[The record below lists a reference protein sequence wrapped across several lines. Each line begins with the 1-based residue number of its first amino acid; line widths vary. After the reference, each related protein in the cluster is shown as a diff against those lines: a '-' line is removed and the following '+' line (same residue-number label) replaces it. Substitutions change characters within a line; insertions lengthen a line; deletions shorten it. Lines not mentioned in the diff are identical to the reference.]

1 MGTFLFEDINTIKE
15 FAPEAYKELP
25 KYVTKNLTQKYSI
38 RPYQELA
45 FRNFITYF
53 ENERLCRKPSQ
64 VLFHMA
70 TGSGKTL
77 IMAGLI
83 LYLYKK
89 GYRNFLFFV
98 NTDNIVQKTKD
109 NFINQTSSKY
119 LFNDEINIDGEIV
132 KVHTVD
138 NFQGC
143 NKEDI
148 NICFTTIQGLH
159 MSLNQFKEN
168 GLTDDDFAEKKI
180 VLIADEAHHL
190 NIETKK
196 GLSKTEKESK
206 NNWEDNRR
214 TINSK

>member
-1 MGTFLFEDINTIKE
+1 MGTFLFEDINALRE

-53 ENERLCRKPSQ
+53 ESEKCHKPTQ
-64 VLFHMA
+64 LLFHMA

-109 NFINQTSSKY
+109 NFINQTS
-119 LFNDEINIDGEIV
+119 
-132 KVHTVD
+132 
-138 NFQGC
+138 
-143 NKEDI
+143 
-148 NICFTTIQGLH
+148 
-159 MSLNQFKEN
+159 
-168 GLTDDDFAEKKI
+168 
-180 VLIADEAHHL
+180 
-190 NIETKK
+190 
-196 GLSKTEKESK
+196 
-206 NNWEDNRR
+206 RR
-214 TINSK
+214 KR